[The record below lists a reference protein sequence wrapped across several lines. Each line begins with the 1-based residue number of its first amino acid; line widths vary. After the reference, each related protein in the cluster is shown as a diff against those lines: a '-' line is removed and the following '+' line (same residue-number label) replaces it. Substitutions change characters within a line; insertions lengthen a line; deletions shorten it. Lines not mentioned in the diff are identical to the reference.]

1 MPSPPDVSA
10 ALLYYYLPTPNAWLE
25 LPEEEGWA
33 TVVIA
38 VQRRFYPHS
47 EVVVVVFGIMWECS
61 SYSSDYKITVLVHQR
76 ILCKVIRDFGSH
88 PPGERH
94 KWMRCSGSR
103 NNDSFMFLR
112 TVHQRKLSPI
122 WFLSPRLCRVNGFHW
137 KATTMNAVQTIQ
149 GLVGRTSMWRFLW
162 KSSHRSNLLETKDSL
177 KI

>member
-1 MPSPPDVSA
+1 MLLLHYYIIICPPQCMA
-10 ALLYYYLPTPNAWLE
+10 GITWRG
-25 LPEEEGWA
+25 GWA
-33 TVVIA
+33 TIVIA

-149 GLVGRTSMWRFLW
+149 SLVGKTSMWRFPW

-177 KI
+177 KIENLKSG